1 MRPAFHFLACAY
13 CEISQRRLPGFDAHV
28 IRLYARGMSVRE
40 IRGPGLKLDGWE
52 GWPDLIS
59 TITDEV
65 LAEVEQWQTRP
76 LEAMYP
82 IGDFV
87 ALQLQIRD
95 EGGVKN
101 KAVYSCVV
109 DSSRWMQGSV
119 GALDRA
125 NSRGQILAESLQ

>member
-1 MRPAFHFLACAY
+1 MRPAFHFWACAY

-40 IRGPGLKLDGWE
+40 IRGHGLKLYGWE
-52 GWPDLIS
+52 GWHDLIS

-76 LEAMYP
+76 LEAMYA
-82 IGDFV
+82 IVVFD
-87 ALQLQIRD
+87 ALRLQIRD
-95 EGGVKN
+95 EGRVKN

-119 GALDRA
+119 GALD
-125 NSRGQILAESLQ
+125 

>member
-1 MRPAFHFLACAY
+1 MRPACYFWACSY

-40 IRGPGLKLDGWE
+40 IRGQGLKLYGGE

-76 LEAMYP
+76 LDRMYP
-82 IGDFV
+82 IVDFD
-87 ALQLQIRD
+87 ALRLQIRD
-95 EGGVKN
+95 EGRAKN
-101 KAVYSCVV
+101 KAVHLAL
-109 DSSRWMQGSV
+109 GI
-119 GALDRA
+119 GAGDC
-125 NSRGQILAESLQ
+125 